1 LLVTKGI
8 HIQTPSIDGMDFDKG
23 DTEVWIYKRKI
34 YENRLKMPKEDLKN
48 VKILKTIVGGKVV
61 YEKK

>member
-1 LLVTKGI
+1 
-8 HIQTPSIDGMDFDKG
+8 MDFDKG